1 MKTVGSTFANS
12 LLCFQIVCSI
22 CCRSITPVF
31 LFSTI
36 FLSFFFYYPLT
47 SYLLLLTSYFLH
59 LTSYFVRIFAKVAI
73 MVAIEAIPEPRVTVS
88 AVVILLI
95 DF

>member
-47 SYLLLLTSYFLH
+47 SYILL